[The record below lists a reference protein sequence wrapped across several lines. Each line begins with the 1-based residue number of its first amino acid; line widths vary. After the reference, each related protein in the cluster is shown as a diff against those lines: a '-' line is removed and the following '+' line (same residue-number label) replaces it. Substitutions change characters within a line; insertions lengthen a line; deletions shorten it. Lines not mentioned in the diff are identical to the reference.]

1 MGDDGA
7 KQWSFTGTFL
17 VEFRSI
23 ARADL
28 GGHGYRE
35 AGMSDVADGLA
46 ARLRA
51 YRRSSGL
58 SQEELA
64 DRSGLTARMI
74 SNLESGRTQ
83 WPFLN
88 SLRRLADALDLRDA
102 ARTEFMS
109 FGGRRA
115 GRSAAVSRHVPGRS
129 STRAGSALPRQL
141 PFAMP
146 AFVGRRAQLAALSRV
161 VHGLDGTAVV
171 AVICGTAGVGKT
183 ALAVHFGHQAAGLFP
198 DGQLYV
204 NLAGFSPSGTPLMPG
219 QAVRGFLDALAVRPG
234 RIPADQDRQS
244 ALYRSLLA
252 GRRMLVVLDN
262 AADEQQVRPLLPG
275 SRGCLTVVTSRRQLA
290 GLAAAEGAALITLD
304 CLPKAEALQLLTAR
318 LGAGRVAAE
327 PEAAGDLV
335 RLCGGLPLALAI
347 VAARGAVR
355 PGFTLAELAA
365 ELRQVGTSLD
375 ALDTG
380 DPGASI
386 RPVFSWSCQALGAPA
401 ARMFRL
407 LGLHPGPE
415 VSVAA
420 AASLARLDR
429 PAARMA
435 LDELTRASLLTE
447 HRPGRYAL
455 HDLLR
460 AYAAEQAAA
469 ADGDGEQRAA
479 TGRLLDHYLHT
490 AHAATLLLSPTV
502 SPLSLAAPAAGT
514 QPEQPADDQ
523 QALAWFVAEHQVLL
537 ALVSHAAAS
546 GADSH
551 AWQIPWA
558 MENYLDRQ
566 GHWDNLAA
574 TQLTALAAA
583 ERLGDKAAQAHVH
596 RNIGHARF
604 WHGYHGEA
612 CAHLSQALQL
622 YQQLGDH
629 VSQGR
634 SHLDLE
640 LVLSYLGRHRE
651 ALGHAR
657 QGLQLFQE
665 AGYRRMEAYALNSI
679 GWACAHLGDY
689 GEALDACQRALELA
703 CQAGNNVV
711 ESNISDS
718 LGYIRHQLG
727 QHAQAITCYQNALRI
742 RRETGQRYR
751 LAMSLVGLGDVWHS
765 SGDLDAAHG
774 AWQEAL
780 AILDDLGHH
789 DATQLR
795 VKLASIV
802 PPADGLSS

>member
-1 MGDDGA
+1 
-7 KQWSFTGTFL
+7 
-17 VEFRSI
+17 
-23 ARADL
+23 
-28 GGHGYRE
+28 
-35 AGMSDVADGLA
+35 MSDVAEGLA

-64 DRSGLTARMI
+64 ERSGLTTRMI

-102 ARTEFMS
+102 ERTEFMS
-109 FGGRRA
+109 FGGRRTA
-115 GRSAAVSRHVPGRS
+115 RSAIRSGRSG
-129 STRAGSALPRQL
+129 TRAGPAMPRQL

-146 AFVGRRAQLAALSRV
+146 AFVGRRAQLAALSELT
-161 VHGLDGTAVV
+161 HGLDGTGAVTV
-171 AVICGTAGVGKT
+171 VCGTAGVGKT
-183 ALAVHFGHQAAGLFP
+183 ALAVHFGHQAAALFP

-204 NLAGFSPSGTPLMPG
+204 NLAGFSPSGTPLTPG
-219 QAVRGFLDALAVRPG
+219 RAVRGFLDALGVRPEQIPVG
-234 RIPADQDRQS
+234 RDRQA

-252 GRRMLVVLDN
+252 ERRMLVVLDN

-275 SRGCLTVVTSRRQLA
+275 SPGCLTVVTSRRQLA

-304 CLPKAEALQLLTAR
+304 CLSNAEALQLLAAR
-318 LGAGRVAAE
+318 LGAGRMAAE
-327 PEAAGDLV
+327 PEAADDLV
-335 RLCGGLPLALAI
+335 TLCGGLPLALAI

-365 ELRQVGTSLD
+365 ELRQAGTSLD

-386 RPVFSWSCQALGAPA
+386 RPVFSWSCQALSAPA

-407 LGLHPGPE
+407 LGLHPGPD

-420 AASLARLDR
+420 AASLARLGR
-429 PAARMA
+429 PGAWIV

-447 HRPGRYAL
+447 HRPGRYTL

-479 TGRLLDHYLHT
+479 AGRLLDHYLHT
-490 AHAATLLLSPTV
+490 SHAAALLLGPAV

-514 QPEQPADDQ
+514 QLEQPADDH
-523 QALAWFVAEHQVLL
+523 QAMAWFAAEHQVLL
-537 ALVSHAAAS
+537 AMVSHAAAS
-546 GADSH
+546 GSDSH

-566 GHWDNLAA
+566 GHWDDLAA
-574 TQLTALAAA
+574 TQFTALTAA
-583 ERLGDKAAQAHVH
+583 ERLRDKAAQAHAH

-604 WHGYHGEA
+604 WHGYHDEA
-612 CAHLSQALQL
+612 RDHLSQALEL
-622 YQQLGDH
+622 YQQLGDG

-640 LVLSYLGRHRE
+640 LVLDYLGRYRDG
-651 ALGHAR
+651 LGHAR
-657 QGLQLFQE
+657 QALQLFQE
-665 AGYRRMEAYALNSI
+665 AGHRRMEPYALNAI
-679 GWACAHLGDY
+679 GWACAHLGDHA
-689 GEALDACQRALELA
+689 EALHACQQALELDR
-703 CQAGNNVV
+703 QVGDSVL
-711 ESNISDS
+711 ESDIWDS
-718 LGYIRHQLG
+718 FGYIRHQLG
-727 QHAQAITCYQNALRI
+727 QHAEAITCYQNAMRI
-742 RRETGQRYR
+742 RRETGQKYH
-751 LAMSLVGLGDVWHS
+751 LAVSLARLGDVWHS
-765 SGDLDAAHG
+765 SGDLDAARD

-795 VKLASIV
+795 VKLASIA
-802 PPADGLSS
+802 PAVDGVIS